1 MTKDEWIA
9 QARKIF
15 QEEIRVD
22 DSVTWDDG
30 RGLST
35 REDME
40 GLLQDE
46 PNDWRPIETAPK
58 DMEDGI
64 LAWGPNGFVVAFWD
78 DSWVDVEYGPIYPT
92 HWMPPQEAPK

>member
-15 QEEIRVD
+15 REEIRVD

-30 RGLST
+30 RSLST

-40 GLLQDE
+40 GLLSEE
-46 PNDWRPIETAPK
+46 PTE
-58 DMEDGI
+58 
-64 LAWGPNGFVVAFWD
+64 
-78 DSWVDVEYGPIYPT
+78 
-92 HWMPPQEAPK
+92 